1 MMRRMTPLLL
11 MAIGLGI
18 VSIGLQLHTRWL
30 MGQRAEEQDERLQ
43 AHSLL
48 HRTQAERCHELETD
62 LRKVTMAH
70 RRCAKLLRKVALR
83 VPQRPR
89 RLPPPPSWADDDL
102 STREFDGAETYLPV
116 SFEHDLW

>member
-1 MMRRMTPLLL
+1 

-48 HRTQAERCHELETD
+48 LRTNAERCHALETD
-62 LRKVTMAH
+62 LRKVTLAH

-83 VPQRPR
+83 VPQPPR
-89 RLPPPPSWADDDL
+89 KPRSMASWADDDL
-102 STREFDGAETYLPV
+102 DTREFDGAETYLPV